1 MRQKKGCERGA
12 LVRGEFGRVDDY
24 AKDDDFGDYVV
35 LGFVRAEGDL
45 LLRKWV
51 AVPLQVGNYGTLR
64 GAAVG
69 LNGHFFCHILHFLR
83 ALRTIYKSFS
93 CGKWGF

>member
-1 MRQKKGCERGA
+1 MRQEKGCERGA
-12 LVRGEFGRVDDY
+12 LERVEFGRVNDY
-24 AKDDDFGDYVV
+24 AVNDDFGYYVV

-45 LLRKWV
+45 LFAERV
-51 AVPLQVGNYGTLR
+51 AVPPQVGNYGTLR

-69 LNGHFFCHILHFLR
+69 LNGHSFCHILHFLR

-93 CGKWGF
+93 FGKWGF